1 MVCLWSG
8 IVQNHSRVF
17 RKVSPDF
24 RLLESAHTQLFRDNS
39 LINLY
44 LTELYILFMM
54 VKVDPT
60 KFGQAEYI
68 ALAAQVQYDTIG
80 RPFDMTLLAFYVM
93 PVAACIESSPNMNTN
108 LNPFNCKYGINSS
121 RNIH

>member
-8 IVQNHSRVF
+8 TVLNHSRVF

-24 RLLESAHTQLFRDNS
+24 RLLKSAHTQLFRDNS

-54 VKVDPT
+54 VKVDPQSLD
-60 KFGQAEYI
+60 KLNILPWLPKCNMIQ
-68 ALAAQVQYDTIG
+68 LDV
-80 RPFDMTLLAFYVM
+80 LL
-93 PVAACIESSPNMNTN
+93 T
-108 LNPFNCKYGINSS
+108 
-121 RNIH
+121 